1 MGRSP
6 ARLPSS
12 RRRGVTFVEMA
23 ISVILVAV
31 MLVVA
36 LKMVGA
42 ARVDHRILYDRR
54 SGDQLAQGLMTEIL
68 QQAYADADSGPD
80 SFGVD
85 AGEGGAE
92 SRSLFDDVD
101 DYDGWSA
108 SPPQQKDGTEMAG
121 RSKWRRSV
129 AVDWVDSTDFAQVVG
144 SNQGVKRITVEVSRE
159 SVPVAQLQAIRASGL
174 RGVEACCFED
184 DSCLIVDP
192 DTCVA
197 LGGFPWGDGTNC
209 YNSTCCTRAV
219 TFEGLSEAKPAG
231 NVVSVMLD
239 TPDGTSQGDL
249 LVAVV
254 VRNDAMSTVSSDAGW
269 IEITQQSHPDHVLS
283 MGVWWKLAG
292 AFEPGP
298 HTFTWMKSAQCYAW
312 IMRFSG
318 NNATGTFQA
327 MSYDMGMSVNPPS
340 PAVVTW
346 DDFSMILRLGGFDNE
361 QIIAG
366 DPGLYGHTAITMA
379 SSSGG
384 GCSGGAG
391 YLMQAAAG
399 DSGVSAFTLVGDEAY
414 VTVTLAVL
422 SEECE

>member
-1 MGRSP
+1 M
-6 ARLPSS
+6 
-12 RRRGVTFVEMA
+12 TFVEMA

-68 QQAYADADSGPD
+68 RQDYADADSGPD

-85 AGEGGAE
+85 AGEESTE
-92 SRSLFDDVD
+92 SRHLFDDVD

-121 RSKWRRSV
+121 RSGWRRSV
-129 AVDWVDSTDFAQVVG
+129 AVDWVDSADFAEVVG
-144 SNQGVKRITVEVSRE
+144 SNHGVKRITVVVSRDG
-159 SVPVAQLQAIRASGL
+159 VPVARLQAIRTSGL
-174 RGVEACCFED
+174 PGVEACCFED

-197 LGGFPWGDGTNC
+197 LGGFPWGDGTSC

-231 NVVSVMLD
+231 DVDSVMLD
-239 TPDGTSQGDL
+239 TPTGTNKNEL

-254 VRNDAMSTVSSDAGW
+254 VVNDAVSMVSAPGAW
-269 IEITQQSHPDHVLS
+269 IEITQQAHPDHALT
-283 MGVWWKLAG
+283 MGVWWKLAN

-298 HTFTWMKSAQCYAW
+298 HTFTWMKPAQCYAW

-318 NNATGTFQA
+318 NDTSGTFQA
-327 MSYDMGMSVNPPS
+327 MSYDMGTSVNPPS

-361 QIIAG
+361 KIIAG

-379 SSSGG
+379 SSFGG

-399 DSGVSAFTLVGDEAY
+399 DSGVSAFTLVGDEEY